1 MRQPGF
7 LDTALYKCAFGLE
20 KIEASRKQREQGPPA
35 TQHVEV
41 PESVGF
47 YLVQSSLQAAGPAL
61 AEIKWGVPTD
71 FK

>member
-1 MRQPGF
+1 LRQPGF

-41 PESVGF
+41 AESVGV
-47 YLVQSSLQAAGPAL
+47 YWVQSIVHAA
-61 AEIKWGVPTD
+61 
-71 FK
+71 